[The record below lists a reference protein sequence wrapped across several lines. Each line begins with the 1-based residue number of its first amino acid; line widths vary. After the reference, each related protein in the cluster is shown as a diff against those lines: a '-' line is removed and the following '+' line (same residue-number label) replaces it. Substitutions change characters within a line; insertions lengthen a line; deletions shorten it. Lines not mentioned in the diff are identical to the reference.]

1 MSGTKNLIINQMS
14 VETSIPIFWT
24 DLSHLLEELTL
35 ARQAIDELRESNP
48 ESVESNV
55 KSVYMSP
62 WKSHKLND
70 KLLPISRNVIDYTK
84 QAVVQYLNNDLD
96 KLNWDLQVTEC
107 WGAIYEENDHTIPHK
122 HFPADFSAV
131 IYLEAEED
139 CAPIIF
145 ANNLIVHPKPNQMII
160 FPGMLLHSVPENTGK
175 RVVLVMNMYKFPNFS

>member
-1 MSGTKNLIINQMS
+1 MDELIVNHLK
-14 VETSIPIFWT
+14 VETTMPLFWT
-24 DLSHLLEELTL
+24 DLSHVPDQLLI
-35 ARQAIDELRESNP
+35 ARQAIDELRDSDHEP
-48 ESVESNV
+48 IASNV

-62 WKSHKLND
+62 WKSHRLNE
-70 KLLPISRNVIDYTK
+70 KLLPISQTVIQYTK
-84 QAVVQYLNNDLD
+84 QAVVQYMNNDLE

-131 IYLEAEED
+131 IYLEAEEG

-145 ANNLIVHPKPNQMII
+145 ADNLVVHPKPNQLII

-175 RVVLVMNMYKFPNFS
+175 RVVLVMNMYKFPNL